1 MTKEK
6 EELMKVLKGVDL
18 LINNYLKIYTVEP
31 CNSREFEGM
40 ILNYK
45 NPDGSYDDYDIK
57 WGDIHILRNM
67 FNVWKKHR
75 KELKDND

>member
-1 MTKEK
+1 MNEK
-6 EELMKVLKGVDL
+6 EEIMKVLKGIDL

-31 CNSREFEGM
+31 CNSGEFEGM

-45 NPDGSYDDYDIK
+45 NPDGSCDDYDIK

-67 FNVWKKHR
+67 FNVWKKYR